1 MDLIAL
7 LKELTSTGISD
18 FVFVGV
24 TLVVVRYW
32 FSETRREI
40 SKEIDDKVGSLKTD
54 LEQLIK
60 ENRQEIAAV
69 RTETRQEFDAARAYS
84 EQAHKETRQEIH
96 ALRTETRQ
104 EIHAHRTETRQDF
117 EAVRTNSQQA
127 HTETRQEIHAD
138 RAYAEQSHKEIM
150 QHLIDVRE
158 RLANIEGRLG
168 LPTPRISGVSPPLE
182 APAEEPSAQS

>member
-40 SKEIDDKVGSLKTD
+40 SKEIDDKVGSAKTD
-54 LEQLIK
+54 LEALIR
-60 ENRQEIAAV
+60 ENRQEIAAI
-69 RTETRQEFDAARAYS
+69 RADSRQDFDAARAYS
-84 EQAHKETRQEIH
+84 EQAHQETRQEMRDVM
-96 ALRTETRQ
+96 L
-104 EIHAHRTETRQDF
+104 
-117 EAVRTNSQQA
+117 
-127 HTETRQEIHAD
+127 
-138 RAYAEQSHKEIM
+138 
-150 QHLIDVRE
+150 HLIDVRE

-168 LPTPRISGVSPPLE
+168 APTPRMSGVSPPLDT
-182 APAEEPSAQS
+182 PAEEPSAQS